1 MHSTVH
7 QSVLLTDGFWMAEF
21 VLCLALLVFRR
32 KQVAQFFW
40 LKSFLWLKVVSFL
53 VLFPLV
59 KWHPFGTTA
68 TQKYQFY
75 FIPYWAFYAI
85 EAFICFM
92 VIRELFLVSL
102 EPLEGLRR
110 LGMILFAWVAAIAAV
125 VALAVS
131 IGPSHSGVQFMLL
144 AVSQFQRCQGV
155 LQLSLLVFLFMVAR
169 PLGVTTNNRI
179 FGASI
184 GFSILAVS
192 DLIYS
197 GWFHSQT
204 LLSSIN
210 IFHAA
215 SLTIALCIWTIYAYL
230 PEPKRVPVTLP
241 MTSALLRWNEV
252 AKSLGKSG
260 GRVMVVGNH
269 EALEHDMAAWDQAVA
284 VVNSKHSTNAA

>member
-21 VLCLALLVFRR
+21 VLCLALLVSRR

-40 LKSFLWLKVVSFL
+40 LKSFLWLKVISFL
-53 VLFPLV
+53 VLFPLIT
-59 KWHPFGTTA
+59 WHPFGSTA
-68 TQKYQFY
+68 TQKYVVY
-75 FIPYWAFYAI
+75 FSAYWGLYAM
-85 EAFICFM
+85 EALICFL

-102 EPLEGLRR
+102 SPLEGLRR

-131 IGPSHSGVQFMLL
+131 IGPSHTGIQFMIM
-144 AVSQFQRCQGV
+144 AVSEFQRCQGV

-192 DLIYS
+192 DLVYS

-204 LLSSIN
+204 LLSSVN

-215 SLTIALCIWTIYAYL
+215 SLTIALCVWTVYAYL
-230 PEPKRVPVTLP
+230 PDPKRVPVTLP

-260 GRVMVVGNH
+260 GRVMVVGNQ
-269 EALEHDMAAWDQAVA
+269 EALDHDMAAWNKAVA
-284 VVNSKHSTNAA
+284 VVNAKHTAA

>member
-1 MHSTVH
+1 M
-7 QSVLLTDGFWMAEF
+7 E
-21 VLCLALLVFRR
+21 AL
-32 KQVAQFFW
+32 
-40 LKSFLWLKVVSFL
+40 
-53 VLFPLV
+53 
-59 KWHPFGTTA
+59 
-68 TQKYQFY
+68 
-75 FIPYWAFYAI
+75 
-85 EAFICFM
+85 ICFL

-102 EPLEGLRR
+102 SPLEGLRR

-131 IGPSHSGVQFMLL
+131 IGPSHTGIQFMIM
-144 AVSQFQRCQGV
+144 AVSEFQRCQGV

-192 DLIYS
+192 DLVYS

-204 LLSSIN
+204 LLSSVN

-215 SLTIALCIWTIYAYL
+215 SLTIALCVWTVYAYL
-230 PEPKRVPVTLP
+230 PDPKRVPVTLP

-260 GRVMVVGNH
+260 GRVMVVGNQ
-269 EALEHDMAAWDQAVA
+269 EALDHDMAAWNKAVA
-284 VVNSKHSTNAA
+284 VVNAKHTAA

>member
-7 QSVLLTDGFWMAEF
+7 QSVLLTEGFWIAEF
-21 VLCLALLVFRR
+21 VLCLALLIARR

-40 LKSFLWLKVVSFL
+40 LKSFLWLKVISFL

-68 TQKYQFY
+68 TQKYQIY
-75 FIPYWAFYAI
+75 LAPYWTFYAI
-85 EAFICFM
+85 EAIICFL

-110 LGMILFAWVAAIAAV
+110 LGMVLFAWVAAIAAV
-125 VALAVS
+125 VALSVS
-131 IGPSHSGVQFMLL
+131 IGPSHTGSQFLML

-179 FGASI
+179 FGTSI
-184 GFSILAVS
+184 GFSMLAVS

-204 LLSSIN
+204 MLSGIN
-210 IFHAA
+210 IFHASA
-215 SLTIALCIWTIYAYL
+215 LTIALGIWAVYAYL

-260 GRVMVVGNH
+260 GRVMVVGNN
-269 EALEHDMAAWDQAVA
+269 EALEHDMAAWHQAVA
-284 VVNSKHSTNAA
+284 VVNSKHNAA

>member
-7 QSVLLTDGFWMAEF
+7 QSVLLTDGFWIAEF
-21 VLCLALLVFRR
+21 VLCLALLVARR
-32 KQVAQFFW
+32 KQVTQFFW
-40 LKSFLWLKVVSFL
+40 LKSFLWLKVISFL

-59 KWHPFGTTA
+59 KWHPFGVTA
-68 TQKYQFY
+68 TQKYQIY
-75 FIPYWAFYAI
+75 FIPYWGFYAI
-85 EAFICFM
+85 EAIICFL

-110 LGMILFAWVAAIAAV
+110 LGMVLFAWVAAIAAV
-125 VALAVS
+125 VALSVS
-131 IGPSHSGVQFMLL
+131 IGPSHSGVQFLML

-169 PLGVTTNNRI
+169 PLGVTPNNRI

-184 GFSILAVS
+184 GFSMLAVS

-204 LLSSIN
+204 MLSGIN
-210 IFHAA
+210 IFHASA
-215 SLTIALCIWTIYAYL
+215 LTIALCIWGVYAYL

-260 GRVMVVGNH
+260 GRVMVVGNN
-269 EALEHDMAAWDQAVA
+269 EALEHDMAAWHQAVA
-284 VVNSKHSTNAA
+284 VVNSKHNAA

>member
-21 VLCLALLVFRR
+21 VLCLALLVSRR
-32 KQVAQFFW
+32 KQIAQFFW
-40 LKSFLWLKVVSFL
+40 LKSFLWLKVISFV

-59 KWHPFGTTA
+59 KYRPFGATA
-68 TQKYQFY
+68 MQQYHMY
-75 FIPYWAFYAI
+75 FAAYWAFYAI
-85 EAFICFM
+85 EAIICFL
-92 VIRELFLVSL
+92 VIRELFLISL

-131 IGPSHSGVQFMLL
+131 IGPSHSGEQFLIL

-215 SLTIALCIWTIYAYL
+215 ALTIALCVWTVYAYL

-260 GRVMVVGNH
+260 GRVMVVGNN
-269 EALEHDMAAWDQAVA
+269 EALEHDMAAWHQAVA